1 MDLRKSEISALQTGL
16 KELGLYTD
24 AIDGDLGP
32 NTLAA
37 AKAHVMA
44 NANRIHDNEDVQT
57 FSNKR
62 TYVASLQILAHDAG
76 FDPGV
81 FDGWLGTNTR
91 NAATLYIRSIDGLD
105 VFNVLDSEPID
116 VNPNNWPSDKA
127 ADLNAFYGT
136 PRKNNNCS
144 AIEPR
149 IVKVKSPWRMPLD
162 WNMSQSRIFFK
173 VHELVA
179 PSLERILTDIEGS
192 YSLAEIEKLGLNR
205 FSGDY
210 VCRKITGG
218 SRMSTH
224 AYGIAIDFYGSK
236 NELRRTTHDT
246 PPPTLAH
253 ADCQAFWEAFEKEGW
268 YSLGRSQNYDWMHI
282 QAAKGKASKFYNH

>member
-1 MDLRKSEISALQTGL
+1 MELRKSEAKAIQRGLQD
-16 KELGLYTD
+16 LGLYTD
-24 AIDGDLGP
+24 IIDGDLGQ
-32 NTLAA
+32 NSRTAA
-37 AKAHVMA
+37 DAYLMA
-44 NANRIHDNEDVQT
+44 NANRLPDGFQDWPQ
-57 FSNKR
+57 KR
-62 TYVASLQILAHDAG
+62 KFVASLQMLSDDAG

-81 FDGWLGTNTR
+81 IDGWLGTNTR
-91 NAATLYIRSIDGLD
+91 NASTLYIRSLDGLE
-105 VFNVLDSEPID
+105 VFNVIDSDPID

-127 ADLNAFYGT
+127 PDLNAFYGT
-136 PRKNNNCS
+136 PRKNDDCA
-144 AIEPR
+144 AITPR
-149 IVKVKSPWRMPLD
+149 IVRVDSPWRMPLD
-162 WNMSQSRIFFK
+162 WNLSQSRRFFK

-179 PSLERILTDIEGS
+179 QSLERVLTQIEAS
-192 YSLAEIEKLGLNR
+192 YSEAEVQQLGLNR

-218 SRMSTH
+218 TRMSTH

-253 ADCQAFWEAFEKEGW
+253 ADCQPFWEAFENEGW

-282 QAAKGKASKFYNH
+282 QAAKGKASSYYSH